1 MHLFGFAKKTKT
13 KKRPSS
19 GQLRLGLRKVKSTGN
34 IASDDSDSS
43 LDSRSDN
50 SDTENIPSGQHQ
62 KSLVPSTSPKPPQSK
77 QLQALKPA
85 LKKAESVPN
94 PSRSADEALVVSK
107 EDARGL
113 DKTQTLTTRCNEG
126 VDPND
131 LDALLSMETQQRLD
145 AQTERDK
152 LESSL
157 PPTPRPT
164 RLKFE
169 LPVTPSRSRSPSNQ
183 PIAYPRARPYRS
195 LSEERVASVNRKQPD
210 DAKSSGPRKQR
221 HKRWSKLM
229 GSDSDDETCSTHDK
243 VRAKR
248 QVEVGTYVRLLKRPL
263 PTMGYVRY
271 IGPVEG
277 EPGDWIG
284 VELQHRVGNCDG
296 LIKGQRFF
304 KTDPQRGIFLKPYDV
319 EAVI

>member
-1 MHLFGFAKKTKT
+1 MPLFGFTKKT
-13 KKRPSS
+13 KKRLSS

-34 IASDDSDSS
+34 IAADDSDSS
-43 LDSRSDN
+43 TDSDELENYPPKQSQKATQGSANSTPDDTPRSN
-50 SDTENIPSGQHQ
+50 SPGGQCNQ
-62 KSLVPSTSPKPPQSK
+62 GV
-77 QLQALKPA
+77 
-85 LKKAESVPN
+85 N
-94 PSRSADEALVVSK
+94 PD
-107 EDARGL
+107 
-113 DKTQTLTTRCNEG
+113 
-126 VDPND
+126 D
-131 LDALLSMETQQRLD
+131 LDFLLSMETQQRLD

-152 LESSL
+152 LTL
-157 PPTPRPT
+157 PPRPT

-195 LSEERVASVNRKQPD
+195 LSEEKTRSHRKPE
-210 DAKSSGPRKQR
+210 DAKSGPRKPR
-221 HKRWSKLM
+221 HRRWSKLM
-229 GSDSDDETCSTHDK
+229 GSDDDSDSE
-243 VRAKR
+243 KR

-296 LIKGQRFF
+296 LIRGQRFF
-304 KTDPQRGIFLKPYDV
+304 KTDPQRGIFLKRFDV

>member
-1 MHLFGFAKKTKT
+1 MHLFGFSKKAKT
-13 KKRPSS
+13 KKRLSS

-50 SDTENIPSGQHQ
+50 SDAENIPSGQHQ
-62 KSLVPSTSPKPPQSK
+62 KSVVPSTNQNFPQSK
-77 QLQALKPA
+77 QHQALKPA
-85 LKKAESVPN
+85 LKPALKKTESVPN
-94 PSRSADEALVVSK
+94 PPRSTDEALVVSK
-107 EDARGL
+107 EDERGL
-113 DKTQTLTTRCNEG
+113 DKNQTLTTRCNGG

-169 LPVTPSRSRSPSNQ
+169 LPETPSRSRSPSNQ

-195 LSEERVASVNRKQPD
+195 LSEERAMSVNRKQPD

-229 GSDSDDETCSTHDK
+229 GSDSDDDTCSTHDK
-243 VRAKR
+243 ARAKR

-277 EPGDWIG
+277 EPGEWIG
-284 VELQHRVGNCDG
+284 VELQHRGNG
-296 LIKGQRFF
+296 SGR
-304 KTDPQRGIFLKPYDV
+304 
-319 EAVI
+319 E